1 MSLIDIAAELE
12 YVPQDQLVQFMS
24 DPNSRYPEY
33 LVLSEIQRRTQ
44 MKQMYENQM
53 ARQNQPSTTVAE
65 EAVMELSQGA
75 MPSSAEVSSPL
86 DAGIT
91 SMAPPSPQMG
101 MASGGLTAFANGGL
115 SSVLGGNVGTLEEF
129 RRSMIEEYMAANPG
143 ATTQEA
149 IDYANQNAES
159 IYNERLREPQ
169 SIQQLYLQERQPL
182 NLQSFDPDQ
191 IASNVL
197 AGAEASAERRKELA
211 LDGFMG
217 DRLRR
222 EGIDTSDLSLG
233 EVVSEYDR
241 LYREDNPVQGFFM
254 DLRDSPFGQEAQD
267 FILGEDRKFGMDDLA
282 LLALGGG
289 SLKAAARYGP
299 KIFNRIR
306 SGLGTGSATTT
317 VPAVVSRTGTGTG
330 TAMVP
335 YVGRGGTSMVPYV
348 GGPVGGLPGIISRG
362 SRGAPPGR
370 IPLPSN
376 LPVTVPPV
384 ASSPSMFSRFATP
397 ISNFFKNNRILGYGG
412 LAALALGPLYNYFTS
427 EDEPEPFDMSDLY
440 TNIDFEALM
449 KNRQTKTGPSGAER
463 VAALNLPKVEIEPFT
478 EEDKQRELDV
488 YALGS
493 LAKAFGSA
501 KNLGEAGAAIGDA
514 AMGLPAIKESQR
526 KRSLEAASAERAQ
539 AIEEFGL
546 ANELDK
552 IDIARVQAENTG
564 NRVLAGELASVRA
577 EIAAILKDSGGF
589 PSGAQQARLSQLLEE
604 SEILKMD
611 LYGKLGMEY
620 VPPGGNLITN

>member
-44 MKQMYENQM
+44 MKQMYDNQM

-101 MASGGLTAFANGGL
+101 MASGGLTSFANGGS
-115 SSVLGGNVGTLEEF
+115 SSVLGGNLGTLEEF
-129 RRSMIEEYMAANPG
+129 KRRMIEEYMAAKPG

-149 IDYANQNAES
+149 MAYANQNAES
-159 IYNERLREPQ
+159 IYNQNLQQSQ
-169 SIQQLYLQERQPL
+169 SIERQPL

-233 EVVSEYDR
+233 DVISEYDK
-241 LYREDNPVQGFFM
+241 LYREDNPIQGALM
-254 DLRDSPFGQEAQD
+254 NLRDTPFGQGVLD
-267 FILGEDRKFGMDDLA
+267 LTVGEDREMGMGDLA
-282 LLALGGG
+282 SLALGGAG
-289 SLKAAARYGP
+289 IKLASRYGP
-299 KIFNRIR
+299 TAAQAIR
-306 SGLGTGSATTT
+306 ARLSAPPALPAPAAL
-317 VPAVVSRTGTGTG
+317 PAVARGTN
-330 TAMVP
+330 
-335 YVGRGGTSMVPYV
+335 MVPYV

-370 IPLPSN
+370 IPPPSN
-376 LPVTVPPV
+376 LPVTVPPA
-384 ASSPSMFSRFATP
+384 ASSPSMFSRFTTP
-397 ISNFFKNNRILGYGG
+397 ISTFFKNRPILGYGG
-412 LAALALGPLYNYFTS
+412 LGLGALTFGPMAYDYFFG

-577 EIAAILKDSGGF
+577 EIAAILKDSAGF
-589 PSGAQQARLSQLLEE
+589 PSGAQQTKLSQLLEE

-611 LYGKLGMEY
+611 LYGKLGMKY
-620 VPPGGNLITN
+620 VPPGSDLITN